1 MERAKRTM
9 RTAMMITTGYGLV
22 VSVLL
27 QFFPQITER
36 GKGYGALIFQKAIDT
51 AKQYLGDCDLIQI
64 EAQLTKQHFHEKF
77 GFVATSEPFMLEGL
91 LYLEMELRL

>member
-1 MERAKRTM
+1 MLAQGSDEKGNGTKLKNPSIGRV
-9 RTAMMITTGYGLV
+9 IT
-22 VSVLL
+22 
-27 QFFPQITER
+27 TER

>member
-1 MERAKRTM
+1 MLSHLAICGKLFSVISL
-9 RTAMMITTGYGLV
+9 IT
-22 VSVLL
+22 
-27 QFFPQITER
+27 TER

-64 EAQLTKQHFHEKF
+64 EAQLTKQHFYEKF

-91 LYLEMELRL
+91 LHLEMELRL

>member
-1 MERAKRTM
+1 MCGKLFSVISL
-9 RTAMMITTGYGLV
+9 IT
-22 VSVLL
+22 
-27 QFFPQITER
+27 TER

-64 EAQLTKQHFHEKF
+64 EAQLTKQHFYEKF

-91 LYLEMELRL
+91 LHLEMELRL